1 MFHLTPVAY
10 YDYSGLHPTFI
21 KIIIIIV
28 VIIIIIIIF
37 RLSSIMLSRSCR
49 IWHIIIVLILAAAQR
64 PTFILGKSFAS
75 TKFIIII
82 MGPNV
87 PLRLSNYKDVLF
99 QQYTLSQKIRMV
111 ISRKK
116 WTARGDS
123 ISISQNVLMSFSIK
137 RHRHYIRAP
146 VRANKK
152 RYKNMRTFLFSA
164 IIPETKNLWEI
175 HWCQNKRRF
184 F

>member
-1 MFHLTPVAY
+1 MINYAMFHLTPVTY
-10 YDYSGLHPTFI
+10 YYYF
-21 KIIIIIV
+21 IIIIIV
-28 VIIIIIIIF
+28 VMIVIIIIIIYHCHFNCHVIIIIIIWRFIF
-37 RLSSIMLSRSCR
+37 RLSSIMLSHSCR
-49 IWHIIIVLILAAAQR
+49 IWHIIIIIQR

-123 ISISQNVLMSFSIK
+123 ISISQHVL
-137 RHRHYIRAP
+137 
-146 VRANKK
+146 
-152 RYKNMRTFLFSA
+152 
-164 IIPETKNLWEI
+164 
-175 HWCQNKRRF
+175 
-184 F
+184 